1 MIFSNPWR
9 SDDDDDEVQDVTPD
23 PPETNGSGDDGTQ
36 LVSNR
41 FNNNQVKKPV
51 NPVKKPVSK
60 TDSGPSKT
68 AAKLT
73 TKYEGKPRSLN
84 QSRRHSL
91 EQNNKPPKSNSARA
105 KNYLPDKL
113 RKISPN
119 ISGESCTGE
128 KMTKIGG
135 KKISIGSGS
144 SLTKSGKR
152 GKRLDY
158 SAIVIQGPML

>member
-1 MIFSNPWR
+1 MIFSNHWR

-23 PPETNGSGDDGTQ
+23 PPETNGGGDDGIQ
-36 LVSNR
+36 VVSNR
-41 FNNNQVKKPV
+41 FNNNPVKK
-51 NPVKKPVSK
+51 PVKKPVSK

-68 AAKLT
+68 TATLT
-73 TKYEGKPRSLN
+73 TKYEGKPRSLK

-91 EQNNKPPKSNSARA
+91 EQNNKPPKTNSARA
-105 KNYLPDKL
+105 KNYLPDRL
-113 RKISPN
+113 RKILPN
-119 ISGESCTGE
+119 ISAESCTGE

-144 SLTKSGKR
+144 SLTKPGKR

>member
-1 MIFSNPWR
+1 
-9 SDDDDDEVQDVTPD
+9 VTPD

-41 FNNNQVKKPV
+41 FNNN
-51 NPVKKPVSK
+51 PVKKPVSK
-60 TDSGPSKT
+60 PDSGPSKT

-91 EQNNKPPKSNSARA
+91 EQSNSART
-105 KNYLPDKL
+105 KNYLPDRL
-113 RKISPN
+113 RKILPN
-119 ISGESCTGE
+119 ISAESCTGE

-144 SLTKSGKR
+144 SLTKPGKR